1 MAFEPNKNI
10 KQALQG
16 SEFKKENINQDLVI
30 PSKVQSE
37 RENKKNYTF
46 TLKPSVRKQLKMLAK
61 QQGYNSDSQFLS
73 DLIES
78 IKK

>member
-1 MAFEPNKNI
+1 MI
-10 KQALQG
+10 L
-16 SEFKKENINQDLVI
+16 
-30 PSKVQSE
+30 PSKNQSE
-37 RENKKNYTF
+37 RERKKSYTF
-46 TLKPSVRKQLKMLAK
+46 TLKPSIRKQFNQLAK